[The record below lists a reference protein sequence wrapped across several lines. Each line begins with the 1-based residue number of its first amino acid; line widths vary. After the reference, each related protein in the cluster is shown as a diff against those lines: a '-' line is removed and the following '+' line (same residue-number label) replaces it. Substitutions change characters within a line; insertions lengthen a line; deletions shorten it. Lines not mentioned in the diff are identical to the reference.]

1 MIQAQGQYLKDEQEA
16 AVLKT
21 QADQERVK
29 VRRSKFDLDQYISE
43 RTPTTEDNREQAMR
57 TKLRRSLNNPPVTEI
72 HSAEA
77 LNSVLDYMKV
87 LPDGVLA
94 RSRARLDADALAH
107 INVAGGKG
115 SSLAIFKNGGRLEW
129 TSVLKDAA
137 FEKERDRLE
146 DLASETFRAAERG
159 RSIDRGSI
167 KAMTKGVDEL
177 EAALKRQ
184 ATDFAPSEYI
194 EAKRYLRAL
203 DTGLNTLAKGDV
215 SEASKEAR
223 RCRTV
228 GELVKH
234 MATSGLRFD
243 AALPGD
249 EDAYVALHT
258 TLVSACERVV
268 PELTTTIQR

>member
-21 QADQERVK
+21 QAEHERVK
-29 VRRSKFDLDQYISE
+29 VRRSKFDEDQYERE
-43 RTPTTEDNREQAMR
+43 RTPTTEDNRQEAMR
-57 TKLRRSLNNPPVTEI
+57 TKLRRSFNNPPLTEI
-72 HSAEA
+72 YSAEA
-77 LNSVLDYMKV
+77 LNSVLDHMKA
-87 LPDGVLA
+87 LPDGLLA
-94 RSRARLDADALAH
+94 RSRARLDANALAH

-115 SSLAIFKNGGRLEW
+115 NSLAIFKNGGRLEW
-129 TSVLKDAA
+129 TSVLQDAA

-146 DLASETFRAAERG
+146 DLAGETLRAVERG
-159 RSIDRGSI
+159 RSIDRASI

-203 DTGLNTLAKGDV
+203 DTALNTLARGDV
-215 SEASKEAR
+215 SEASREAR

-234 MATSGLRFD
+234 MASAGLRFD

-258 TLVSACERVV
+258 TLVSACEPVV
-268 PELTTTIQR
+268 PELTTTR